1 MKKLFKSS
9 SLILST
15 FLTLSLLAS
24 TPGEPKPVKSS
35 SVSWT
40 ASKVTRTHSG
50 IITLGDSH
58 LEMDGDRIVGGRIE
72 VDMST
77 IVVTDL
83 EGEYKAKLEGHLKSD
98 DFFSVEKFNTAT
110 FKITEA
116 KSSNGKDYTITGT
129 LTIKGIAQ
137 KVSFPAVVAVAGK
150 KVTATGKITFDRTK
164 FDIKYRSG
172 SYFEDLADKMIYDE
186 VKLDVKLV
194 ATV

>member
-98 DFFSVEKFNTAT
+98 DFFGVAQNPTA
-110 FKITEA
+110 
-116 KSSNGKDYTITGT
+116 SLDITGST
-129 LTIKGIAQ
+129 PNDDGSQQVTGNITIKGETQ
-137 KVSFPAVVAVAGK
+137 P
-150 KVTATGKITFDRTK
+150 ITFTMSIKGNYVTTALNIDRTK
-164 FDIKYRSG
+164 FGIRYGSG
-172 SYFEDLADKMIYDE
+172 SFFDDLGDKAINDMFEIRA
-186 VKLDVKLV
+186 KLEL
-194 ATV
+194 

>member
-1 MKKLFKSS
+1 MK
-9 SLILST
+9 LITTLVLGLST
-15 FLTLSLLAS
+15 LFAAAEYVAPATVNKAESQIRW
-24 TPGEPKPVKSS
+24 E
-35 SVSWT
+35 
-40 ASKVTRTHSG
+40 ASKVTGTHWG
-50 IITLGDSH
+50 YVPLKNATLDYAGGKIKGGSFD
-58 LEMDGDRIVGGRIE
+58 MDMVNLTVEDL
-72 VDMST
+72 
-77 IVVTDL
+77 TD
-83 EGEYKAKLEGHLKSD
+83 AKSKNSLTGHLKSD

-194 ATV
+194 AAV